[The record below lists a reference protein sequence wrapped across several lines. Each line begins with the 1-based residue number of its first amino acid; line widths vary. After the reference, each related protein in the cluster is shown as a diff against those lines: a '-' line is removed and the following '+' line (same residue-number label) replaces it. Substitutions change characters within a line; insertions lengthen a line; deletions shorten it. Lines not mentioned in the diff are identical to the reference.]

1 MAALTPNSAGWLQ
14 ISIRENLESAV
25 EFQMSKLKI

>member
-1 MAALTPNSAGWLQ
+1 MVALTLNLPGWLR

-25 EFQMSKLKI
+25 EFQMSKFKI